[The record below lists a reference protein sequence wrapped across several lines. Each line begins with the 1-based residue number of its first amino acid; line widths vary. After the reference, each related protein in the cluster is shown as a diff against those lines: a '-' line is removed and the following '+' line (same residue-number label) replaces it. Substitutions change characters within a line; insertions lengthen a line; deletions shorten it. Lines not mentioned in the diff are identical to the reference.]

1 MAFEVP
7 FCNTFPL
14 YDPKYRNLFVSI
26 NGSLLVESDDPRQ
39 NVPGSYQT
47 VSVASNLAK
56 IATAD
61 TVMKFGSIGYKD
73 ITARYG
79 ELVNNIVSA
88 LKKRGFTVVG
98 ASIDP
103 VTPDDSS
110 MKRIQ
115 KQDEV
120 EKMASDP
127 AAMAA
132 RMRAAQEEAMR
143 TQAAQPFSQPAAQP
157 SFAAAPVAAPV
168 SAPAQVPAAAPQ
180 APAAP
185 VSVPAQTP
193 APAPVAA
200 SVPAPAPAPAAPAQ
214 PQLMKF
220 CIRCG
225 TLASGT
231 KFCTNC
237 GSSLIRKS

>member
-1 MAFEVP
+1 M
-7 FCNTFPL
+7 
-14 YDPKYRNLFVSI
+14 YDPKYRSLFVSI
-26 NGSLLVESDDPRQ
+26 NGSLLVESDDPKQ
-39 NVPGSYQT
+39 NVPGSSQT
-47 VSVASNLAK
+47 ISIASNLAK
-56 IATAD
+56 IATAE

-73 ITARYG
+73 ITARYA

-88 LKKRGFTVVG
+88 LKTGGFTVVG

-120 EKMASDP
+120 EKMTSDP

-132 RMRAAQEEAMR
+132 RMK
-143 TQAAQPFSQPAAQP
+143 AAQP
-157 SFAAAPVAAPV
+157 SFAAV
-168 SAPAQVPAAAPQ
+168 
-180 APAAP
+180 
-185 VSVPAQTP
+185 P
-193 APAPVAA
+193 APAPVATP
-200 SVPAPAPAPAAPAQ
+200 VPAPAPAPAAPAQ

-237 GSSLIRKS
+237 GSSQIRKS

>member
-1 MAFEVP
+1 
-7 FCNTFPL
+7 
-14 YDPKYRNLFVSI
+14 
-26 NGSLLVESDDPRQ
+26 
-39 NVPGSYQT
+39 
-47 VSVASNLAK
+47 
-56 IATAD
+56 
-61 TVMKFGSIGYKD
+61 
-73 ITARYG
+73 
-79 ELVNNIVSA
+79 
-88 LKKRGFTVVG
+88 
-98 ASIDP
+98 
-103 VTPDDSS
+103 

-120 EKMASDP
+120 EKMTSDP

-132 RMRAAQEEAMR
+132 QMRVAQEEAMR

-157 SFAAAPVAAPV
+157 SFAAAP
-168 SAPAQVPAAAPQ
+168 
-180 APAAP
+180 
-185 VSVPAQTP
+185 
-193 APAPVAA
+193 APAPVATP
-200 SVPAPAPAPAAPAQ
+200 VPAPAPAPAAPAQ

>member
-79 ELVNNIVSA
+79 ELVNNIVAA
-88 LKKRGFTVVG
+88 LKKRGFSVVG

-103 VTPDDSS
+103 VTPDDAS
-110 MKRIQ
+110 MARIK

-120 EKMASDP
+120 EKMMSAP
-127 AAMAA
+127 AP
-132 RMRAAQEEAMR
+132 QIP
-143 TQAAQPFSQPAAQP
+143 QPVAQPA
-157 SFAAAPVAAPV
+157 FAAAPVAAPV
-168 SAPAQVPAAAPQ
+168 QSPAAAPQ
-180 APAAP
+180 APVAPVVAPVAAP
-185 VSVPAQTP
+185 AQAPAP

-200 SVPAPAPAPAAPAQ
+200 PVPAPAPAAPAQ

-237 GSSLIRKS
+237 GSSLIRKN

>member
-1 MAFEVP
+1 
-7 FCNTFPL
+7 
-14 YDPKYRNLFVSI
+14 
-26 NGSLLVESDDPRQ
+26 
-39 NVPGSYQT
+39 
-47 VSVASNLAK
+47 
-56 IATAD
+56 
-61 TVMKFGSIGYKD
+61 MKFGSIGYKD

-120 EKMASDP
+120 EKMTSDP

-132 RMRAAQEEAMR
+132 QMRVAQEEAMR

-157 SFAAAPVAAPV
+157 SFAAAP
-168 SAPAQVPAAAPQ
+168 
-180 APAAP
+180 
-185 VSVPAQTP
+185 
-193 APAPVAA
+193 APAPVATP
-200 SVPAPAPAPAAPAQ
+200 VPAPAPAPAAPVQ

>member
-120 EKMASDP
+120 EKMTSDP

-132 RMRAAQEEAMR
+132 QMRVAQEEAMR

-157 SFAAAPVAAPV
+157 SFAAAPV

-200 SVPAPAPAPAAPAQ
+200 PVPAPAPAPAAPAQ

>member
-120 EKMASDP
+120 EKMTSDP

-132 RMRAAQEEAMR
+132 QMRVAQEEAMR

-157 SFAAAPVAAPV
+157 SFAAAPV

-185 VSVPAQTP
+185 VSGPAQTP

-200 SVPAPAPAPAAPAQ
+200 PVPAPAPAPAAPAQ

>member
-26 NGSLLVESDDPRQ
+26 NGSLLVESDNPNQ

-47 VSVASNLAK
+47 VSIASNLAK

-88 LKKRGFTVVG
+88 LKQRGFSVVG

-103 VTPDDSS
+103 VTPDDAS
-110 MKRIQ
+110 MARIR

-120 EKMASDP
+120 EKMMSAP
-127 AAMAA
+127 
-132 RMRAAQEEAMR
+132 
-143 TQAAQPFSQPAAQP
+143 AQPIPQPVAQP
-157 SFAAAPVAAPV
+157 SFAAAPVAAPAQ
-168 SAPAQVPAAAPQ
+168 APVAAPQ
-180 APAAP
+180 APVA
-185 VSVPAQTP
+185 P
-193 APAPVAA
+193 APAPPVAA
-200 SVPAPAPAPAAPAQ
+200 PAPAPAPAAPAQ

-237 GSSLIRKS
+237 GSSLIRKN

>member
-26 NGSLLVESDDPRQ
+26 NGSLLVESDNPNQ

-47 VSVASNLAK
+47 VSIASNLAK

-79 ELVNNIVSA
+79 ELVNNIVSS
-88 LKKRGFTVVG
+88 LKKRGFSVVG

-103 VTPDDSS
+103 VTPDDAS
-110 MKRIQ
+110 MARIK

-120 EKMASDP
+120 EKMMSAP
-127 AAMAA
+127 
-132 RMRAAQEEAMR
+132 
-143 TQAAQPFSQPAAQP
+143 AQPIPQPVAQP
-157 SFAAAPVAAPV
+157 SFAAAPVAAPAQAPV
-168 SAPAQVPAAAPQ
+168 AAPQAHVAPVAAPAQAPVAAPQ
-180 APAAP
+180 APVAAP
-185 VSVPAQTP
+185 TP
-193 APAPVAA
+193 APAPVA
-200 SVPAPAPAPAAPAQ
+200 PAAPSQ

-237 GSSLIRKS
+237 GSSLIRKN

>member
-26 NGSLLVESDDPRQ
+26 NGSLLVESDNPNQ

-47 VSVASNLAK
+47 VSIASNLAK

-88 LKKRGFTVVG
+88 LKQRGFSVVG

-103 VTPDDSS
+103 VTPDDAS
-110 MKRIQ
+110 MARIR

-120 EKMASDP
+120 EKMMSAP
-127 AAMAA
+127 
-132 RMRAAQEEAMR
+132 
-143 TQAAQPFSQPAAQP
+143 AQPIPQPVAQP
-157 SFAAAPVAAPV
+157 SFAAAPAQAPVAAPAQ
-168 SAPAQVPAAAPQ
+168 APVAAPQ
-180 APAAP
+180 APVAAP
-185 VSVPAQTP
+185 TP
-193 APAPVAA
+193 APAPVA
-200 SVPAPAPAPAAPAQ
+200 PAAPSQ

-237 GSSLIRKS
+237 GSSLIRKN

>member
-26 NGSLLVESDDPRQ
+26 NGSLLVESDDPNQ

-47 VSVASNLAK
+47 VSIASNLAK

-79 ELVNNIVSA
+79 ELVNNIVSS
-88 LKKRGFTVVG
+88 LKKRGFSVVG

-103 VTPDDSS
+103 VTPDDAS
-110 MKRIQ
+110 MARIK

-120 EKMASDP
+120 EKMMSAP
-127 AAMAA
+127 
-132 RMRAAQEEAMR
+132 
-143 TQAAQPFSQPAAQP
+143 AQPIPQPVAQP
-157 SFAAAPVAAPV
+157 SFAAAPVA
-168 SAPAQVPAAAPQ
+168 
-180 APAAP
+180 
-185 VSVPAQTP
+185 
-193 APAPVAA
+193 
-200 SVPAPAPAPAAPAQ
+200 APAPAAPAQ

-237 GSSLIRKS
+237 GSSLIRKN

>member
-26 NGSLLVESDDPRQ
+26 NGSLLVESDNPNQ

-47 VSVASNLAK
+47 VSIASNLAK

-88 LKKRGFTVVG
+88 LKQRGFSVVG

-103 VTPDDSS
+103 VTPDDAS
-110 MKRIQ
+110 MARIR

-120 EKMASDP
+120 EKMMSAP
-127 AAMAA
+127 
-132 RMRAAQEEAMR
+132 
-143 TQAAQPFSQPAAQP
+143 AQPIPQPVAQP
-157 SFAAAPVAAPV
+157 SFAAAPVAAP
-168 SAPAQVPAAAPQ
+168 
-180 APAAP
+180 
-185 VSVPAQTP
+185 
-193 APAPVAA
+193 APAPVA
-200 SVPAPAPAPAAPAQ
+200 VPAPAPAPVAPAQ
-214 PQLMKF
+214 PL
-220 CIRCG
+220 
-225 TLASGT
+225 LAFPR
-231 KFCTNC
+231 KLLHPHPLRHLP
-237 GSSLIRKS
+237 SLS

>member
-26 NGSLLVESDDPRQ
+26 NGSLLVESDNPNQ

-47 VSVASNLAK
+47 VSIASNLAK

-79 ELVNNIVSA
+79 ELVNNIVSS
-88 LKKRGFTVVG
+88 LKKRGFSVVG

-103 VTPDDSS
+103 VTPDDAS
-110 MKRIQ
+110 MARIK

-120 EKMASDP
+120 EKMMSAP
-127 AAMAA
+127 
-132 RMRAAQEEAMR
+132 
-143 TQAAQPFSQPAAQP
+143 AQPIPQPVAQP
-157 SFAAAPVAAPV
+157 SFAAAPVAAPAQ
-168 SAPAQVPAAAPQ
+168 APVAAPQ
-180 APAAP
+180 APVAAPVPTPASVAAP
-185 VSVPAQTP
+185 VS
-193 APAPVAA
+193 
-200 SVPAPAPAPAAPAQ
+200 APAPAAPSQ

-237 GSSLIRKS
+237 GSSLIRKN

>member
-132 RMRAAQEEAMR
+132 QMRVAQEEAMR
-143 TQAAQPFSQPAAQP
+143 TQTAQPFSQPAAQP

>member
-26 NGSLLVESDDPRQ
+26 NGSLLVESDNPNQ

-47 VSVASNLAK
+47 VSIASNLAK

-79 ELVNNIVSA
+79 ELVNNIVSS
-88 LKKRGFTVVG
+88 LKKRGFSVVG

-103 VTPDDSS
+103 VTPDDAS
-110 MKRIQ
+110 MARIK

-120 EKMASDP
+120 EKMMSAP
-127 AAMAA
+127 
-132 RMRAAQEEAMR
+132 
-143 TQAAQPFSQPAAQP
+143 AQPIPQPVAQP
-157 SFAAAPVAAPV
+157 SFAAAPVAAGAGSPIK
-168 SAPAQVPAAAPQ
+168 APLPGTITELKVNVGDTVKQGDVVLVLEA
-180 APAAP
+180 
-185 VSVPAQTP
+185 
-193 APAPVAA
+193 
-200 SVPAPAPAPAAPAQ
+200 
-214 PQLMKF
+214 MKMQNN
-220 CIRCG
+220 IESEYNG
-225 TLASGT
+225 TVTSITVKQGETVMEGAVLLTIG
-231 KFCTNC
+231 
-237 GSSLIRKS
+237 

>member
-47 VSVASNLAK
+47 VSAASNLAK

-115 KQDEV
+115 KQDEA
-120 EKMASDP
+120 EKMTSDP

-132 RMRAAQEEAMR
+132 QMRVAQEEAMR
-143 TQAAQPFSQPAAQP
+143 TQAAQPFSQPAVQP

-180 APAAP
+180 ASAAP